1 MAWTDS
7 RPKNPTE
14 VSDVPATDFDAE
26 RSYDDERFS
35 TSEVFHSDR
44 MKIVCG
50 YFEPGQFIPVHAPD
64 SDVAII
70 VRSGSG
76 VVRGARRI
84 GRSDPVM
91 SSSCPPEP
99 RVACGRATRSDLKRH
114 SSPRRSRRTPNTTR
128 SGGNPTRGV
137 RFADRRGVAAPTDRE
152 HGAIRREFS
161 FSKLYFEFET
171 NVLTNKCLDGQ

>member
-7 RPKNPTE
+7 RPKHPTE

-76 VVRGARRI
+76 VVREGETDRS
-84 GRSDPVM
+84 SDPVM

-128 SGGNPTRGV
+128 FGRESDAGSSIRGPTRSSG
-137 RFADRRGVAAPTDRE
+137 ADRPRTRSD
-152 HGAIRREFS
+152 
-161 FSKLYFEFET
+161 SKRVQFF
-171 NVLTNKCLDGQ
+171 